1 MNIRVEILG
10 DVVKV
15 YSDSDFL
22 FHFKITEW
30 SKTEVDKNV
39 CSYCNMFNFCDKI
52 IFKTQYSFREL
63 VCQKIGL
70 RLRPGVTVENAETL
84 CLSVRGKIVKKN
96 LRKALRK

>member
-1 MNIRVEILG
+1 MTHVEILE

-15 YSDSDFL
+15 YSDSNFL
-22 FHFKITEW
+22 FHFRVSSW
-30 SKTEVDKNV
+30 SKTQDDEDV
-39 CSYCNMFNFCDKI
+39 CSCCNMSNFCENEM
-52 IFKTQYSFREL
+52 FRTPYGFREL

-70 RLRPGVTVENAETL
+70 RLRPKITEENAKIL